1 MVSWG
6 VADTAAERGTTSD
19 TARQGRSGL
28 STVLAQLD
36 DRLECSP
43 EAIPRATTDCVRG
56 RTTRL
61 RVPGGE
67 PTVAALDCD
76 ARYTLTGASE
86 LPEGA
91 YLLSVAVRTSGDA
104 RESGPLA
111 AQQGRVHLRFDG
123 PASLRPTDGDTVVS
137 LWDSQQVTVG
147 VGGSTSIGPAHIQ
160 VEASPR
166 GLATGISHM
175 SAAHHTLSPSRSH
188 PGQRGHP
195 PLLTTGAETSVPT
208 ELENTKPETGIEL
221 RVPPCVE
228 SLFVV
233 APLAYYLGADVTVED
248 RTRALL
254 TAEGTDIHH
263 EFGPFPAVQDEVGSM
278 VQRLFYL
285 DCLVRRMN
293 PESDPELLAR
303 CSLEPEAVRALSP
316 AGRLERYLATPDD
329 AVDAAVPEWHLS
341 THAEPSLERARCL
354 PFLLDTL
361 SLIYLS
367 DGAEL
372 ERCDL
377 LEKTLSDSYTRGT
390 AEPTAMVEPTGGVG
404 RVHGWLAPG
413 TPIDAF
419 KTTPSAYENRYRYRE
434 KETDRL
440 QLSVVLNDMEMS
452 DERHAVSEIYRA
464 ADLPMDVSVT
474 DRLTTAELADVFE
487 SENDFVHFI
496 GHCEDDGLRCPGGT
510 LSMASLSASRTRTF
524 FLNACGSYQQGL
536 ALIEQGSVA
545 GAVTFAD
552 VLDSHAAMV
561 GTAFARLLSHGFS
574 IQRALQLARRR
585 IMMSKDYAVVGDGT
599 YALLPG
605 PTDPVVAMVSET
617 DGGYTLTCEVM
628 TPQGAGESFD
638 LPVDGEVALNGTVT
652 EHTVSAATLVDT
664 LESNSLPVIFDGD
677 FHWSEDLA
685 ARLDPDF

>member
-6 VADTAAERGTTSD
+6 VTDTAAEQGTAARA
-19 TARQGRSGL
+19 ARQDRSGV

-36 DRLECSP
+36 ERRECPP
-43 EAIPRATTDCVRG
+43 EEIPRATTDCVRG
-56 RTTRL
+56 RTARL
-61 RVPGGE
+61 RVPGTD

-76 ARYTLTGASE
+76 AQYTLTTASE

-91 YLLSVAVRTSGDA
+91 YLLSVTVQTAGGA
-104 RESGPLA
+104 RPEGPLA
-111 AQQGRVHLRFDG
+111 TQQGRIHVRFDG
-123 PASLRPTDGDTVVS
+123 PASLRPTDGGTVLS
-137 LWDSQQVTVG
+137 LWDSQQVSVG
-147 VGGSTSIGPAHIQ
+147 VGESTSIGPAHIQ
-160 VEASPR
+160 VPETPE
-166 GLATGISHM
+166 GLATGLSHM

-195 PLLTTGAETSVPT
+195 PLLTTGSDTSIPT
-208 ELENTKPETGIEL
+208 ELANTRPETAIEL
-221 RVPPCVE
+221 RAPACVE

-233 APLAYYLGADVTVED
+233 APLAYYLGAEVTVGD
-248 RTRALL
+248 RKRVVL
-254 TAEGTDIHH
+254 TAEDADVHH
-263 EFGPFPAVQDEVGSM
+263 EFGQFPAVQDEVGSM

-285 DCLVRRMN
+285 DCLTRRMN
-293 PESDPELLAR
+293 PESDPELLSR
-303 CSLEPEAVRALSP
+303 CSLDPETVRSLSP
-316 AGRLERYLATPDD
+316 AGRLERYLATPAD
-329 AVDAAVPEWHLS
+329 AVEAAMPEWHLS
-341 THAEPSLERARCL
+341 THTQPSLERARCL
-354 PFLLDTL
+354 PFLLDKL

-367 DGAEL
+367 NGSEL

-390 AEPTAMVEPTGGVG
+390 AGPTAMVEPNGGVG

-419 KTTPSAYENRYRYRE
+419 KTTPSAYENRYRYRK

-464 ADLPMDVSVT
+464 ADLPMDVTVT
-474 DRLTTAELADVFE
+474 DQLTTAELADVFE

-496 GHCEDDGLRCPGGT
+496 GHCEDDGLCCPDGN
-510 LSMASLSASRTRTF
+510 LPVASLSESRTRTF

-536 ALIEQGSVA
+536 DLIEQGSVA

-561 GTAFARLLSHGFS
+561 GTAFARLLSHGFT

-605 PTDPVVAMVSET
+605 PTDPVVLMVSEA
-617 DGGYTLTCEVM
+617 DDAYHITCEVM
-628 TPQGAGESFD
+628 TPQGAGESYE
-638 LPVDGEVALNGTVT
+638 LPIDGVVALNGTAT
-652 EHTVSAATLVDT
+652 EHTVSAATLVET
-664 LESNSLPVIFDGD
+664 LESNSLPVIYDDD

-685 ARLDPDF
+685 ARLDPDY